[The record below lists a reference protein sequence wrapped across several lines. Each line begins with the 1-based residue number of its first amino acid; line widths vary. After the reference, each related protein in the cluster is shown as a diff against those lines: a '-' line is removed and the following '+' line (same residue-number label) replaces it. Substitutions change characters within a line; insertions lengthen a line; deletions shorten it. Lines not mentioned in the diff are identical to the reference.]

1 VIVVPK
7 TLLAEL
13 RAHKEAQ
20 DHERAESADYWT
32 EHGLVFPNELGGPM
46 DDRNDYRAWVKLLR
60 AAKVR
65 RIRLHDG
72 RHTAA
77 TLLLAE
83 GIHPRVVMELLG
95 HSTMRT
101 TTDTYSHVMPA
112 LAQQAAD
119 TLDAALWSEPKGGKK
134 GKKSGKGKKK
144 SKVPAKTA
152 TKTATTNDESP

>member
-1 VIVVPK
+1 TIVVPK
-7 TLLAEL
+7 QLLADL
-13 RAHKEAQ
+13 RAHKEEQ
-20 DHERAESADYWT
+20 DAERAQSDDYWN

-46 DDRNDYRAWVKLLR
+46 DDRNDYRSWVRLLR
-60 AAKVR
+60 TAKVR

-101 TTDTYSHVMPA
+101 TTDTYSHVLPA

-119 TLDAALWSEPKGGKK
+119 TLDAALWGTGEGAPKAKK
-134 GKKSGKGKKK
+134 QGKKK
-144 SKVPAKTA
+144 KAKKTA
-152 TKTATTNDESP
+152 TKTATKNDESP